1 MNGRAGLDFM
11 MKTTGSMKM
20 KRPTFAVFL
29 LLSVGGWAFAQEGGD
44 PATGHVIARDFC
56 AECHAI
62 EAGEAGSPN
71 VDAPAFQMIAND
83 PEMSDMALTV
93 FFQMPHETMPNLI
106 VHGTEAADLV
116 AYIRSLE

>member
-1 MNGRAGLDFM
+1 M
-11 MKTTGSMKM
+11 MLRILAASLLISATGS
-20 KRPTFAVFL
+20 
-29 LLSVGGWAFAQEGGD
+29 AFGQEAGD
-44 PATGHVIARDFC
+44 PAAGYAIASDFC
-56 AECHAI
+56 ADCHAI

-71 VDAPAFQMIAND
+71 IDAPPFQMIANS

-106 VHGTEAADLV
+106 VQSAEAADLV